1 MWFISYFHKVKQIHW
16 IKVLG
21 SNSKTK
27 YWENIILRKFL
38 SFEKS
43 CLFDTRFFLL
53 VFKSSNTKQGGGM
66 KNLRNKLLG
75 HISQF
80 LSPFIVC
87 TKNSLLLTCGIFN
100 QSYFPSLMFFML
112 HVSNPPFCSLVYLTI
127 FIPLPKPGSSKLLV
141 FGDKESFDLLE
152 KVNEFGW
159 GTANLTKDHYFRLFK
174 RSCSWTYQI
183 LKNSKNFSSRFLVQ
197 VSESN
202 LRIK

>member
-1 MWFISYFHKVKQIHW
+1 MWFISHFHKVKQIHW
-16 IKVLG
+16 TKVLG
-21 SNSKTK
+21 NDGKTK

-53 VFKSSNTKQGGGM
+53 VFKSSNTKQCGGM

-100 QSYFPSLMFFML
+100 QSYFPSLIFML
-112 HVSNPPFCSLVYLTI
+112 HVNNPPFCSLVYMTI
-127 FIPLPKPGSSKLLV
+127 FIPLPKLGSSKLLV

-159 GTANLTKDHYFRLFK
+159 GTADLTKYHYFRLFK
-174 RSCSWTYQI
+174 RSCSST
-183 LKNSKNFSSRFLVQ
+183 
-197 VSESN
+197 SN
-202 LRIK
+202 TKKFKEL